1 MRIAIPLADGHLCM
15 HFGHCENFALV
26 DCDPVAKTIV
36 KSETIAAP
44 AHEPGLLP
52 GWLAERGATVI
63 IAGGMGS
70 RAQGLFAQSGI
81 TVVTGA
87 PSGAPE
93 QVVTAYLNGSLVTGA
108 NACEH

>member
-1 MRIAIPLADGHLCM
+1 MRIAIPLADGRLCM

-26 DCDPVAKTIV
+26 DCDPAAKSIIKTDTV
-36 KSETIAAP
+36 AAP

-52 GWLAERGATVI
+52 RWLAEHGATVI

-70 RAQGLFAQSGI
+70 RAQALFAERGI

-87 PSGAPE
+87 PSGTPE
-93 QVVTAYLNGSLVTGA
+93 QVVTEYLNGTLVTGA
-108 NACEH
+108 NACDH